1 MDDKQLALLFGI
13 LKYLDNLNL
22 QEDNL
27 NLQEDNL
34 NLQEY
39 NCIEDA
45 EIFSGCEY
53 IKLKNKKLIRCILN

>member
-13 LKYLDNLNL
+13 LEYL
-22 QEDNL
+22 DNL

-45 EIFSGCEY
+45 EIFSGNEL
-53 IKLKNKKLIRCILN
+53 IKLKNKKLIRCILNKVPHGE